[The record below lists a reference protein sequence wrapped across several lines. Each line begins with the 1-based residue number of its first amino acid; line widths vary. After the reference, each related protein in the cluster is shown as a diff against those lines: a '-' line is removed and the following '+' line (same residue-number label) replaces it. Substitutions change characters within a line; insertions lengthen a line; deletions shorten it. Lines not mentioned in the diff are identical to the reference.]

1 LSPPLP
7 LSIQTADPLRHTLSK
22 RERLNSKKLID
33 QLFKKGKSIKLY
45 PIRLVY
51 FPYEDISTHQVL
63 FSVSRRHYKRAVDR
77 NRLKRQMREA
87 YRQHKTLI
95 TYTSGQQV
103 HFLLGYIYIG
113 REKYPYQRIETKIV
127 ESLYR
132 LKNSQT

>member
-1 LSPPLP
+1 M
-7 LSIQTADPLRHTLSK
+7 RHTLSK
-22 RERLNSKKLID
+22 HERLHSKKLIG
-33 QLFKKGKSIKLY
+33 QLFKEGKSISLY

-51 FPYEDISTHQVL
+51 LPQQAVSSHQVL
-63 FSVSRRHYKRAVDR
+63 FSVSRRHYKKAVDR

-87 YRQHKTLI
+87 YRQHKELI
-95 TYTSGQQV
+95 TYTSGERV

-113 REKYPYQRIETKIV
+113 KEKYPYQHIETKIV